1 MHPIKSSIGFKFFQS
16 PGKNRPSNFVNVTLL
31 NKCLPIF
38 SFLTKSHGFP
48 LSSHSGADDLLPILS
63 FVALQAQCPQLV
75 AECAAL
81 EEFIHE
87 G

>member
-1 MHPIKSSIGFKFFQS
+1 M
-16 PGKNRPSNFVNVTLL
+16 
-31 NKCLPIF
+31 F